1 MEVWNLMAG
10 GAVLG
15 VIAGSWER
23 IKAAVWRCFNLFI
36 QDITVDDE
44 EIKDA
49 LINYLVGRFDRVGMY
64 DRKYE
69 SMYDY
74 INTER
79 RYGYVAFEKF
89 GDQSIL
95 FRQGWRPMYFQAHPA
110 QKSEAGTPG
119 TPARRS
125 LLFFRGTFDVD
136 ALVADALRIYNEL
149 NWKSDGEI
157 DGEEKGEVV
166 GRGDCKPRRFFL
178 RHIPDFHAEKSKH
191 QPDSSTW
198 QYYHS
203 NRVVGRG
210 LDEIG
215 LRPEPG
221 VRMLDRLFFPAEV
234 LAMIAEV
241 QIWSRSR
248 EVYADLGIPWKRG
261 WLLHGPGGTGK
272 SAVASAFAHDL
283 DMPIFIFNLSELSN
297 MEFMESWRAML
308 THTPCIAL
316 IEDIDNV
323 FHARQN
329 VAAQSMSFGR
339 MFGRAGRKGDDEE
352 ERNSESKEVERRFG
366 NPLSFDVLLNCL
378 DGVERCEGLF
388 TIITTNHLDQIDP
401 ALGQPVTRTD
411 GTADFISTRPGRIDK
426 AIELTY
432 MRPEVKE
439 RMAHHLLR
447 RFPTLRDDFL
457 ATLGTEDR
465 RETPAQFQERC
476 GQLALREYWRAQEGK
491 LNPGAI
497 ATEVEPDPW
506 PEASHGW
513 NTVDHGSEHNHKTRV
528 STPQELPVWV

>member
-64 DRKYE
+64 DRQYE

-95 FRQGWRPMYFQAHPA
+95 FRQGWRPLYFQAHPA
-110 QKSEAGTPG
+110 QKSEGGTPG

-136 ALVADALRIYNEL
+136 ALVGEALRIYNEL
-149 NWKSDGEI
+149 NWKSDGL
-157 DGEEKGEVV
+157 GA
-166 GRGDCKPRRFFL
+166 GDCKPRRFFL
-178 RHIPDFHAEKSKH
+178 RHVPDFHAERSKH

-210 LDEIG
+210 LGEIG
-215 LRPEPG
+215 LRPDPG

-241 QIWSRSR
+241 EIWSRSR

-283 DMPIFIFNLSELSN
+283 DMPIFIFNLSELTN
-297 MEFMESWRAML
+297 MEFMEAWRGML

-329 VAAQSMSFGR
+329 VAADSMSFGR
-339 MFGRAGRKGDDEE
+339 LFGRAGRKGDDDD
-352 ERNSESKEVERRFG
+352 ERNPEGKEVERRFG

-388 TIITTNHLDQIDP
+388 TIITTNHLEQIDP
-401 ALGQPVTRTD
+401 ALGQPVVRTD
-411 GTADFISTRPGRIDK
+411 GTTDFISTRPGRIDK

-439 RMAHHLLR
+439 RMARHLLR
-447 RFPTLRDDFL
+447 RFPDLRDNFL
-457 ATLGTEDR
+457 ARLQTETR

-476 GQLALREYWRAQEGK
+476 GQLALHEYWRTQEGD
-491 LNPGAI
+491 LPL
-497 ATEVEPDPW
+497 TQRVEPDQRL
-506 PEASHGW
+506 EDSHGW
-513 NTVDHGSEHNHKTRV
+513 NTDDHGSEREHESPMASPK
-528 STPQELPVWV
+528 ELPICV